1 MPCKKLTESWQAP
14 HVTHM
19 NARSASEPVNS
30 RVSTE
35 APLTKPSVPTLVTL
49 LSFFALEEG
58 FYIG

>member
-1 MPCKKLTESWQAP
+1 
-14 HVTHM
+14 M
-19 NARSASEPVNS
+19 NAGSPSKPIYS

-35 APLTKPSVPTLVTL
+35 APLTKPSIATLVTL